1 MSPTIV
7 LSAAAAMVLVSA
19 LAKSKRRNREGM
31 SLRRVSTGHD
41 SFELLANNLKTTTK
55 KVDNSAAAVEV
66 ALKRLLAA

>member
-1 MSPTIV
+1 MSPAIV

-31 SLRRVSTGHD
+31 SLRSVSTGHD
-41 SFELLANNLKTTTK
+41 SFELLADNLKTTTK